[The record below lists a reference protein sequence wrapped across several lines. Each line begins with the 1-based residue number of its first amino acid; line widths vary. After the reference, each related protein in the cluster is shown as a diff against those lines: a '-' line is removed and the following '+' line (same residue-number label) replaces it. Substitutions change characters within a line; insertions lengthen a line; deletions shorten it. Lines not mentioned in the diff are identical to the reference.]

1 MFLSFDI
8 KTFLISKEAKKGKEN
23 GEREGERERGGRERE
38 RERERVEKSITN
50 FKTKAGWT
58 LAKKTFEVIF

>member
-1 MFLSFDI
+1 M
-8 KTFLISKEAKKGKEN
+8 
-23 GEREGERERGGRERE
+23 REEKERERGGRERE

-58 LAKKTFEVIF
+58 LAKKLLRLSFNFPQMQTKLFLRDLEVERAEFS